1 MLCVSC
7 CLRREGVGPSTRF
20 PSSRREE
27 QFLCFALSGPKRS
40 YSRNLGARSFSY
52 KPLCSTEMPQLGDS
66 PKIKDHSQT
75 LTRCN
80 CLQKF
85 GVLLNGLAQFVLPL
99 CDDGSGDTVAD
110 HVGHRPAH

>member
-66 PKIKDHSQT
+66 PEIKELSGIEQEILWLPRRLYINLPARRCRDHYA
-75 LTRCN
+75 LVELYN
-80 CLQKF
+80 
-85 GVLLNGLAQFVLPL
+85 LNRSGL
-99 CDDGSGDTVAD
+99 
-110 HVGHRPAH
+110 